1 MIEGMEVHISGAD
14 AARQFLA
21 LLEKVRHGAEVI
33 IEEDERPIAVL
44 RAAPCSG
51 RPISECI
58 TLAKA
63 RGSNATMDEDFARD
77 VEEAIRI
84 HNEPWKPPSS
94 D

>member
-1 MIEGMEVHISGAD
+1 
-14 AARQFLA
+14 

-44 RAAPCSG
+44 RAAPRSG

-58 TLAKA
+58 ALAKA

-77 VEEAIRI
+77 VEEAIHI